1 MILDRIKQYIDSK
14 GISVSAFERSIGM
27 SNASFGKSL
36 KKGGA
41 IGSDKLEIILRVYPD
56 LSPDWLMTGAGNMLN
71 EDGQEPK
78 GNAEL
83 LGFAVPAPREATVP
97 VRFYEPEPSATFR
110 EFCVGV
116 NESPDT
122 INILPEQADTI
133 DDLSCVFVVSGDSM
147 APQIQDKAKILCRE
161 VIPSRWHYL
170 RHGIIAIVYDDRFVI
185 KRVKKNCLDD
195 GNYIL
200 LSSDN
205 PDYPGTEKAYLG
217 GIRCI
222 FEVLRVI
229 SQRVQ

>member
-1 MILDRIKQYIDSK
+1 MKTFSSNDILDRLKEALSIPSDQELGNTLGVSK
-14 GISVSAFERSIGM
+14 AAISNWRKRNSIYFERVFSVCEHI
-27 SNASFGKSL
+27 NF
-36 KKGGA
+36 
-41 IGSDKLEIILRVYPD
+41 
-56 LSPDWLMTGAGNMLN
+56 DWVMTGEGNMMHS
-71 EDGQEPK
+71 DQEPR

-147 APQIQDKAKILCRE
+147 APQIQNKAKILCRE
-161 VIPSRWHYL
+161 VIPSRWHYV
-170 RHGIIAIVYDDRFVI
+170 HGVIAIVYDDRFVI

-222 FEVLRVI
+222 FEVIRVI

>member
-1 MILDRIKQYIDSK
+1 MALRDRVLEFIKVKHLTNSKFESLVGLSNGAVSKMGDNTRRSTLDK
-14 GISVSAFERSIGM
+14 ISNLF
-27 SNASFGKSL
+27 
-36 KKGGA
+36 
-41 IGSDKLEIILRVYPD
+41 PD
-56 LSPDWLMTGAGNMLN
+56 LNMVWLQTGKGSMLN
-71 EDGQEPK
+71 EDQIPK

-170 RHGIIAIVYDDRFVI
+170 RHGVIAIVYDDRFVI